1 MAYAVRYPSAF
12 GTEDRCCSFAFTS
25 CSGDIARSGGGG
37 GVVHAD
43 VLPPQMQDAS
53 ESAAAAEAELTQG
66 AGDRTLHPVIR
77 LGVLTH
83 SPPWYDGSFV
93 DESVRWL
100 AWKLPQFRFETDY
113 LGTGDLMRR
122 MEAREIDLAVAPAS
136 FFFFAQRPL
145 MNRFVASIVSDAA
158 VDAEESAAAAVIVR
172 RDREDLKTLADLKG
186 RSVSLVRDEV
196 SPGELELKREV
207 VRIGLD
213 PDHFFGQELREPRL
227 RMRAVVTDV
236 LSGRTDAGILRA
248 CFLEELERSGLR
260 GAYGELRVL
269 DERKDDGLHCRHS
282 TPAYPGW
289 MLASTASLSQEAAR
303 AITAV
308 LLTKPANAWGQHWTV
323 SPNVEAYDDL
333 FRTLRIGPYSYLREW
348 TLARIWSEWKAAI
361 IIVLISIVGLCVHG
375 FVLEKL
381 VGLRTR
387 ELKEAWKKQQ
397 ETERE
402 AREAS
407 ARLESLQRAGAVGQ
421 ISSIVAHEMKQP
433 LGVIQNLSRG
443 TLRLIEDEP
452 ETLDEVAQAVESIN
466 DEAVRAAQIIDRVRS
481 WSQGR
486 VNRQVLEA
494 DQGVKRAVQSF
505 MLTNRSRGIS
515 IRTGVLQSAKVWM
528 DPLEL
533 ELIVV
538 NLLSNAAEAAR
549 KSDHPTVMIDLQT
562 ARESLPGDV
571 AAVVLT
577 ITDNGPALSDQTFA
591 ALGCTALQTT
601 REGGLGLGLMIVRTL
616 AENNVGRLTFERLAP
631 HGLAVHVT
639 LPVWMPEIKK
649 ADIDLREKTR
659 TADDSKDPS
668 SHSAL

>member
-1 MAYAVRYPSAF
+1 MPYAIRLPLVLKTVVVHLLLPAALAISLGA
-12 GTEDRCCSFAFTS
+12 A
-25 CSGDIARSGGGG
+25 G

-100 AWKLPQFRFETDY
+100 AWKLPQFRFATDY

-289 MLASTASLSQEAAR
+289 MLAFTASLSQEAAR

-333 FRTLRIGPYSYLREW
+333 FRTLRIGPYAYLREW

-361 IIVLISIVGLCVHG
+361 IIVLISIAGLCVHG

-387 ELKEAWKKQQ
+387 ELKEAWKEQQ
-397 ETERE
+397 ETECE

-515 IRTGVLQSAKVWM
+515 IRTGVLQSVKVWM

-659 TADDSKDPS
+659 AADDSKDPS

>member
-25 CSGDIARSGGGG
+25 CSGDIARSGG

-122 MEAREIDLAVAPAS
+122 MEAREIDWAVAPAS

-260 GAYGELRVL
+260 GTYGELRVL

-333 FRTLRIGPYSYLREW
+333 FRTLRIGPYAYLREW

-515 IRTGVLQSAKVWM
+515 IRTGELQSAKVWM
-528 DPLEL
+528 DLLEL

-659 TADDSKDPS
+659 AADDSKDPS

>member
-1 MAYAVRYPSAF
+1 MPYAIRLPLVLKTVVVHLLLPAALAISLGA
-12 GTEDRCCSFAFTS
+12 A
-25 CSGDIARSGGGG
+25 G

-100 AWKLPQFRFETDY
+100 AWKLPQFRFATDY

-333 FRTLRIGPYSYLREW
+333 FRTLRIGPYAYLREW

-361 IIVLISIVGLCVHG
+361 IIVLISIAGLCVHG

-397 ETERE
+397 ETECE
-402 AREAS
+402 AR
-407 ARLESLQRAGAVGQ
+407 
-421 ISSIVAHEMKQP
+421 EMKQP

-515 IRTGVLQSAKVWM
+515 IRTGVLQSVKVWM

-659 TADDSKDPS
+659 AADDSKDPS

>member
-1 MAYAVRYPSAF
+1 MPYAIRLPLVLKTVVVHLLLPAALAISLGA
-12 GTEDRCCSFAFTS
+12 A
-25 CSGDIARSGGGG
+25 G

-100 AWKLPQFRFETDY
+100 AWKLPQFRFATDY

-196 SPGELELKREV
+196 
-207 VRIGLD
+207 
-213 PDHFFGQELREPRL
+213 
-227 RMRAVVTDV
+227 
-236 LSGRTDAGILRA
+236 
-248 CFLEELERSGLR
+248 
-260 GAYGELRVL
+260 
-269 DERKDDGLHCRHS
+269 
-282 TPAYPGW
+282 
-289 MLASTASLSQEAAR
+289 
-303 AITAV
+303 
-308 LLTKPANAWGQHWTV
+308 
-323 SPNVEAYDDL
+323 
-333 FRTLRIGPYSYLREW
+333 
-348 TLARIWSEWKAAI
+348 
-361 IIVLISIVGLCVHG
+361 
-375 FVLEKL
+375 
-381 VGLRTR
+381 
-387 ELKEAWKKQQ
+387 
-397 ETERE
+397 
-402 AREAS
+402 
-407 ARLESLQRAGAVGQ
+407 
-421 ISSIVAHEMKQP
+421 
-433 LGVIQNLSRG
+433 
-443 TLRLIEDEP
+443 
-452 ETLDEVAQAVESIN
+452 AQAVESIN

-515 IRTGVLQSAKVWM
+515 IRTGVLQSVKVWM

-659 TADDSKDPS
+659 AADDSKDPS

>member
-1 MAYAVRYPSAF
+1 MPYAIRLPLVLKTVVVHLLLPAALAISLGA
-12 GTEDRCCSFAFTS
+12 A
-25 CSGDIARSGGGG
+25 G

-100 AWKLPQFRFETDY
+100 AWKLPQFRFEPDY

-213 PDHFFGQELREPRL
+213 PDHFFGQELR
-227 RMRAVVTDV
+227 
-236 LSGRTDAGILRA
+236 
-248 CFLEELERSGLR
+248 
-260 GAYGELRVL
+260 VL

-333 FRTLRIGPYSYLREW
+333 FRTLRIGPYAYLREW

-407 ARLESLQRAGAVGQ
+407 ARLESLLRAGAVGQ

-659 TADDSKDPS
+659 AADDSKDPS

>member
-1 MAYAVRYPSAF
+1 MPHALRPSLVLKTVVVYLLIPAALTISFGAAGGAV
-12 GTEDRCCSFAFTS
+12 D
-25 CSGDIARSGGGG
+25 
-37 GVVHAD
+37 AD
-43 VLPPQMQDAS
+43 VLPPLIEDAS

-66 AGDRTLHPVIR
+66 AADRTLHPVIR

-100 AWKLPQFRFETDY
+100 AWKLPQFRFETEY

-172 RDREDLKTLADLKG
+172 KDREDLKTLADLKG

-196 SPGELELKREV
+196 SPGELEVKREV
-207 VRIGLD
+207 GRIGLD

-248 CFLEELERSGLR
+248 CFLEELERSG
-260 GAYGELRVL
+260 LRVL

-333 FRTLRIGPYSYLREW
+333 FRTLQIGPYAYLREW

-515 IRTGVLQSAKVWM
+515 VRTGVLQAAKVWM

-631 HGLAVHVT
+631 HGVAAHVT
-639 LPVWMPEIKK
+639 LPVWMPDIKK
-649 ADIDLREKTR
+649 AHADSREKTKG
-659 TADDSKDPS
+659 ADDSKEPS
-668 SHSAL
+668 LHPED

>member
-1 MAYAVRYPSAF
+1 MPYAIRLPLVLKTVVVHLLLPAALAISLGA
-12 GTEDRCCSFAFTS
+12 A
-25 CSGDIARSGGGG
+25 G

-269 DERKDDGLHCRHS
+269 DERKDDDLHCRHS

>member
-1 MAYAVRYPSAF
+1 MC
-12 GTEDRCCSFAFTS
+12 TLTS
-25 CSGDIARSGGGG
+25 CR
-37 GVVHAD
+37 
-43 VLPPQMQDAS
+43 LKCKDAS

-207 VRIGLD
+207 VRVGLD

-333 FRTLRIGPYSYLREW
+333 FRTLQIGPYAYLREW

-505 MLTNRSRGIS
+505 MLTNRSQGIS
-515 IRTGVLQSAKVWM
+515 VRTGVLQSAKVWM

-649 ADIDLREKTR
+649 ADIDSREKTR
-659 TADDSKDPS
+659 RADDSKDPS

>member
-1 MAYAVRYPSAF
+1 MPYAIRLPLVLKTVVVHLLLPAALAISLGA
-12 GTEDRCCSFAFTS
+12 A
-25 CSGDIARSGGGG
+25 G

-333 FRTLRIGPYSYLREW
+333 FRTLRIGPYAYLREW

-381 VGLRTR
+381 VGLRT
-387 ELKEAWKKQQ
+387 KKLGKNS
-397 ETERE
+397 R
-402 AREAS
+402 RRS
-407 ARLESLQRAGAVGQ
+407 ARLV
-421 ISSIVAHEMKQP
+421 K
-433 LGVIQNLSRG
+433 
-443 TLRLIEDEP
+443 LRH
-452 ETLDEVAQAVESIN
+452 A
-466 DEAVRAAQIIDRVRS
+466 
-481 WSQGR
+481 
-486 VNRQVLEA
+486 
-494 DQGVKRAVQSF
+494 
-505 MLTNRSRGIS
+505 
-515 IRTGVLQSAKVWM
+515 
-528 DPLEL
+528 
-533 ELIVV
+533 
-538 NLLSNAAEAAR
+538 
-549 KSDHPTVMIDLQT
+549 
-562 ARESLPGDV
+562 
-571 AAVVLT
+571 
-577 ITDNGPALSDQTFA
+577 
-591 ALGCTALQTT
+591 
-601 REGGLGLGLMIVRTL
+601 
-616 AENNVGRLTFERLAP
+616 
-631 HGLAVHVT
+631 
-639 LPVWMPEIKK
+639 
-649 ADIDLREKTR
+649 
-659 TADDSKDPS
+659 
-668 SHSAL
+668 

>member
-1 MAYAVRYPSAF
+1 
-12 GTEDRCCSFAFTS
+12 
-25 CSGDIARSGGGG
+25 
-37 GVVHAD
+37 
-43 VLPPQMQDAS
+43 
-53 ESAAAAEAELTQG
+53 
-66 AGDRTLHPVIR
+66 
-77 LGVLTH
+77 
-83 SPPWYDGSFV
+83 
-93 DESVRWL
+93 
-100 AWKLPQFRFETDY
+100 
-113 LGTGDLMRR
+113 
-122 MEAREIDLAVAPAS
+122 MEAKEIDLAVAPAS

-172 RDREDLKTLADLKG
+172 RDREDLKTLSDLKG

-207 VRIGLD
+207 VRVGLD

-333 FRTLRIGPYSYLREW
+333 FRTLRIGPYAYLREW

-515 IRTGVLQSAKVWM
+515 IRMGVLESAKVWM

-649 ADIDLREKTR
+649 ADIDLREKIR
-659 TADDSKDPS
+659 AADDSKDPS

>member
-1 MAYAVRYPSAF
+1 MPYAIRLPLVLKTVVVHLLLPAALAISLGA
-12 GTEDRCCSFAFTS
+12 A
-25 CSGDIARSGGGG
+25 G

-269 DERKDDGLHCRHS
+269 
-282 TPAYPGW
+282 
-289 MLASTASLSQEAAR
+289 
-303 AITAV
+303 
-308 LLTKPANAWGQHWTV
+308 LTKPANAWGQHWTV

-333 FRTLRIGPYSYLREW
+333 FRTLRIGPYAYLREW

-515 IRTGVLQSAKVWM
+515 IRTGVLQSVKVWM

-659 TADDSKDPS
+659 TVDDSKDPS

>member
-25 CSGDIARSGGGG
+25 CSGDIARSGG

-333 FRTLRIGPYSYLREW
+333 FRTLRIGPYAYLREW

-361 IIVLISIVGLCVHG
+361 IIVLISIAGLCVHG

-397 ETERE
+397 ETECE

-515 IRTGVLQSAKVWM
+515 IRTGVLQSVKVWM

-659 TADDSKDPS
+659 AADDSKDPS

>member
-1 MAYAVRYPSAF
+1 MPYAIRLPLVLKTVVVHLLLPAALAISLGA
-12 GTEDRCCSFAFTS
+12 A
-25 CSGDIARSGGGG
+25 G

-136 FFFFAQRPL
+136 FFSFAQRPL

-269 DERKDDGLHCRHS
+269 
-282 TPAYPGW
+282 
-289 MLASTASLSQEAAR
+289 
-303 AITAV
+303 
-308 LLTKPANAWGQHWTV
+308 LTKPANAWGQHWTV

-333 FRTLRIGPYSYLREW
+333 FRTLRIGPYAYLREW

-515 IRTGVLQSAKVWM
+515 IRTGVLQSVKVWM

>member
-1 MAYAVRYPSAF
+1 MPYAIRLPLVLKTVVVHLLLPAALAISLGA
-12 GTEDRCCSFAFTS
+12 A
-25 CSGDIARSGGGG
+25 G

-269 DERKDDGLHCRHS
+269 DERKDDGRHS

-333 FRTLRIGPYSYLREW
+333 FRTLRIGPYAYLREW

-515 IRTGVLQSAKVWM
+515 IRTGVLQSVKVWM

>member
-25 CSGDIARSGGGG
+25 CSGDIARSGG

>member
-1 MAYAVRYPSAF
+1 M
-12 GTEDRCCSFAFTS
+12 
-25 CSGDIARSGGGG
+25 
-37 GVVHAD
+37 
-43 VLPPQMQDAS
+43 
-53 ESAAAAEAELTQG
+53 
-66 AGDRTLHPVIR
+66 
-77 LGVLTH
+77 
-83 SPPWYDGSFV
+83 
-93 DESVRWL
+93 
-100 AWKLPQFRFETDY
+100 
-113 LGTGDLMRR
+113 
-122 MEAREIDLAVAPAS
+122 
-136 FFFFAQRPL
+136 
-145 MNRFVASIVSDAA
+145 
-158 VDAEESAAAAVIVR
+158 
-172 RDREDLKTLADLKG
+172 
-186 RSVSLVRDEV
+186 
-196 SPGELELKREV
+196 
-207 VRIGLD
+207 
-213 PDHFFGQELREPRL
+213 
-227 RMRAVVTDV
+227 
-236 LSGRTDAGILRA
+236 
-248 CFLEELERSGLR
+248 
-260 GAYGELRVL
+260 
-269 DERKDDGLHCRHS
+269 
-282 TPAYPGW
+282 
-289 MLASTASLSQEAAR
+289 
-303 AITAV
+303 
-308 LLTKPANAWGQHWTV
+308 
-323 SPNVEAYDDL
+323 
-333 FRTLRIGPYSYLREW
+333 
-348 TLARIWSEWKAAI
+348 
-361 IIVLISIVGLCVHG
+361 HG

-515 IRTGVLQSAKVWM
+515 VRTGVLQAAKVWM

-631 HGLAVHVT
+631 HGVAAHVT
-639 LPVWMPEIKK
+639 LPVWMPDIKK
-649 ADIDLREKTR
+649 AHVDSREKTKG
-659 TADDSKDPS
+659 ADDSKEPS
-668 SHSAL
+668 LHPED

>member
-1 MAYAVRYPSAF
+1 M
-12 GTEDRCCSFAFTS
+12 
-25 CSGDIARSGGGG
+25 
-37 GVVHAD
+37 
-43 VLPPQMQDAS
+43 
-53 ESAAAAEAELTQG
+53 G
-66 AGDRTLHPVIR
+66 ALDDFKV
-77 LGVLTH
+77 
-83 SPPWYDGSFV
+83 
-93 DESVRWL
+93 
-100 AWKLPQFRFETDY
+100 ATDY

-333 FRTLRIGPYSYLREW
+333 FRTLRIGPYAYLREW

-361 IIVLISIVGLCVHG
+361 IIVLISIAGLCVHG

-397 ETERE
+397 ETECE

-515 IRTGVLQSAKVWM
+515 IRTGVLQSVKVWM

-659 TADDSKDPS
+659 AADDSKDPS

>member
-1 MAYAVRYPSAF
+1 MPYAIRLPLVLKTVVVHLLLPAALAISLGA
-12 GTEDRCCSFAFTS
+12 A
-25 CSGDIARSGGGG
+25 G

-333 FRTLRIGPYSYLREW
+333 FRTLRIGPYAYLREW

-515 IRTGVLQSAKVWM
+515 IRTGVLQSVKVWM

-538 NLLSNAAEAAR
+538 NLLSNVAEAAR

-659 TADDSKDPS
+659 AADDSKDPS

>member
-1 MAYAVRYPSAF
+1 MPYAIRLPLVLKTVVVHLLLPAALAISLGA
-12 GTEDRCCSFAFTS
+12 A
-25 CSGDIARSGGGG
+25 G

-100 AWKLPQFRFETDY
+100 AWKLPQFRFATDY

-122 MEAREIDLAVAPAS
+122 MEAREIDL
-136 FFFFAQRPL
+136 
-145 MNRFVASIVSDAA
+145 A

-333 FRTLRIGPYSYLREW
+333 FRTLRIGPYAYLREW

-361 IIVLISIVGLCVHG
+361 IIVLISIAGLCVHG

-397 ETERE
+397 ETECE

-515 IRTGVLQSAKVWM
+515 IRTGVLQSVKVWM

-659 TADDSKDPS
+659 AADDSKDPS

>member
-1 MAYAVRYPSAF
+1 MPYAIRLPLVLKTVVVHLLLPAALAISLGA
-12 GTEDRCCSFAFTS
+12 A
-25 CSGDIARSGGGG
+25 G

-100 AWKLPQFRFETDY
+100 AWKLPQFRFATDY

-213 PDHFFGQELREPRL
+213 PDHFFGQELR
-227 RMRAVVTDV
+227 
-236 LSGRTDAGILRA
+236 
-248 CFLEELERSGLR
+248 
-260 GAYGELRVL
+260 VL

-333 FRTLRIGPYSYLREW
+333 FRTLRIGPYAYLREW

-361 IIVLISIVGLCVHG
+361 IIVLISIAGLCVHG

-397 ETERE
+397 ETECE

-515 IRTGVLQSAKVWM
+515 IRTGVLQSVKVWM

-649 ADIDLREKTR
+649 ADIDSREKTR
-659 TADDSKDPS
+659 AADDSKDPS

>member
-1 MAYAVRYPSAF
+1 MPYAIRLPLVLKTVVVHLLLPAALAISLGA
-12 GTEDRCCSFAFTS
+12 A
-25 CSGDIARSGGGG
+25 G

-269 DERKDDGLHCRHS
+269 DERKDDGLHYRHS

-348 TLARIWSEWKAAI
+348 TLARIGSEWKAAI

>member
-25 CSGDIARSGGGG
+25 CSGDIARSGGGRCASRG
-37 GVVHAD
+37 
-43 VLPPQMQDAS
+43 PPRRI
-53 ESAAAAEAELTQG
+53 EAELTQG

-333 FRTLRIGPYSYLREW
+333 FRTLRIGPYAYLREW

-659 TADDSKDPS
+659 AADDSKDPS